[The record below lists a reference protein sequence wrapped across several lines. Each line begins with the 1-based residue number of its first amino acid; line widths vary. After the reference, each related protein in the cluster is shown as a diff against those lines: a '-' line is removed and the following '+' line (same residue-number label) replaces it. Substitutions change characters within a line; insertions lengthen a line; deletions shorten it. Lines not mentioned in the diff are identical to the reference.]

1 MTLAA
6 AILLGLYDVAK
17 KQSLKR
23 NSVLWVLLAATAL
36 SALIMS
42 PFLSKGSV
50 TEHLSLI
57 FKAILVTISW
67 ISGMVGLKLL
77 PLTTVSTLKASRP
90 FFVVIFSIILF
101 GESLNL
107 WQWGGVALA
116 LLSLTLLSISSKKE
130 GFRFKSNVGFFAM
143 MISILAGVASAL
155 YDKHILY
162 EMEPLFVQSWGNVYI
177 TVLLAICVLSKAI
190 IDGPEREKFHWDWII
205 VLISV
210 LICAA
215 DALYFFA
222 LKQDD
227 ALLSVISLVRRS
239 SVIVSFVMGAILFKE
254 NKIREKAIEML
265 ILLVAMGLLVYGSNT
280 Q

>member
-1 MTLAA
+1 MTLAS

-42 PFLSKGSV
+42 PFLSKGSI

-162 EMEPLFVQSWGNVYI
+162 EMEPLFIQSWGNVYI

-205 VLISV
+205 VLIS
-210 LICAA
+210 L
-215 DALYFFA
+215 
-222 LKQDD
+222 LKQVD

-254 NKIREKAIEML
+254 NKIREKTIEML